1 MGIKWKW
8 QILNGWPDPQKIQ
21 PGWKSSRAGRK
32 MESSQGFK
40 GNGFR
45 GAGLKD
51 PALAYDPFGT
61 VLAGNVSASWVSL
74 YQLYPRNLL

>member
-1 MGIKWKW
+1 
-8 QILNGWPDPQKIQ
+8 
-21 PGWKSSRAGRK
+21 